1 VAEFLIKNL
10 PPEKIGKM
18 VGILN
23 AETDLRI
30 RWPAERTTTVQ
41 CALALLEVE
50 LSNLWHPGGGVT

>member
-1 VAEFLIKNL
+1 MAEFLIKNL

-41 CALALLEVE
+41 CVLALLEVE